1 MAERQCFTGSSSK
14 VIARRR
20 DVETE
25 ERELNLNRRRVFGD
39 GIGVLNNAWR
49 PVSPRPRR
57 VARVISVKAPFR
69 LLNPNS
75 VSAPEARTG
84 GHQRP

>member
-1 MAERQCFTGSSSK
+1 MAERQCFTGSCIPSK

-39 GIGVLNNAWR
+39 GIGVLNNA
-49 PVSPRPRR
+49 
-57 VARVISVKAPFR
+57 
-69 LLNPNS
+69 
-75 VSAPEARTG
+75 
-84 GHQRP
+84 

>member
-1 MAERQCFTGSSSK
+1 MSPFRGRGTSPECCMAERQCFTGSCIPSK

-39 GIGVLNNAWR
+39 GIGVLNTVMLGDLSFLAQEGW
-49 PVSPRPRR
+49 PG
-57 VARVISVKAPFR
+57 
-69 LLNPNS
+69 L
-75 VSAPEARTG
+75 SA
-84 GHQRP
+84 